1 MRYIYERVNKG
12 FEMVLFTMGDDS
24 SRSHRLETYIK
35 DIANDNMTSLRLLYE
50 ETSAGVYSFT
60 LSMLKNREDAEDAM
74 QDVYLSIH
82 KSACLYTPMGRP
94 MEWIM
99 TVTRNI
105 CISKLRDRKRLSPMD
120 AEDEPAEF
128 PQLFQSEDRILLSEA
143 LQILSDEERKVVT
156 LRSVAGLKHSEVAAV
171 LGIPPATVRSKYRRA
186 LKKLKQYLTKGGAYR
201 E

>member
-1 MRYIYERVNKG
+1 MKG
-12 FEMVLFTMGDDS
+12 LSIMVLFMIADDS
-24 SRSHRLETYIK
+24 ARSRRLEEYLK
-35 DIANDNMTSLRLLYE
+35 EIADDNMASLRLLYE

-82 KSACLYTPMGRP
+82 RSAHLYTPMGRP

-99 TVTRNI
+99 TVTKNI
-105 CISKLRDRKRLSPMD
+105 CISKLRDRNKLKSLSD
-120 AEDEPAEF
+120 EDKPIAF
-128 PQLFQSEDRILLSEA
+128 PDISQSEDRMLLNEA
-143 LQILSDEERKVVT
+143 LKILTDEERKVIILKT
-156 LRSVAGLKHSEVAAV
+156 VAQLKHREIATV
-171 LGIPPATVRSKYRRA
+171 LGIPQATVRSKYRRA

>member
-1 MRYIYERVNKG
+1 MKG
-12 FEMVLFTMGDDS
+12 LSIMVLFMIADDS
-24 SRSHRLETYIK
+24 ARSRRLEEYLK
-35 DIANDNMTSLRLLYE
+35 EIADDNMASLRLLYE

-82 KSACLYTPMGRP
+82 RSAHLYTPMGRP

-99 TVTRNI
+99 TVTKNI
-105 CISKLRDRKRLSPMD
+105 CISRLRNRSKLKPLSD
-120 AEDEPAEF
+120 EDKPIAF
-128 PQLFQSEDRILLSEA
+128 PDISKSEDRMLLNEA
-143 LQILSDEERKVVT
+143 LKILTDEERKVIILKT
-156 LRSVAGLKHSEVAAV
+156 VAQLKHREIATV
-171 LGIPPATVRSKYRRA
+171 LGIPQATVRSKYRRA

>member
-1 MRYIYERVNKG
+1 MIT
-12 FEMVLFTMGDDS
+12 VLYSIADDA
-24 SRSHRLETYIK
+24 SRNHRLERYLK
-35 DIANDNMTSLRLLYE
+35 GIADENMTSLRLLYE

-60 LSMLKNREDAEDAM
+60 LSMLKNREDAEDAL

-82 KSACLYTPMGRP
+82 KSAHLYNPMGRP

-105 CISKLRDRKRLSPMD
+105 CMTKLRERKKHQPLGR
-120 AEDEPAEF
+120 EDEAIDYF
-128 PQLFQSEDRILLSEA
+128 DTTQSDDRIALNEA
-143 LQILSDEERKVVT
+143 LKTLSDEERRIV
-156 LRSVAGLKHSEVAAV
+156 LLHSVAGLRHKEIAAV
-171 LGIPPATVRSKYRRA
+171 LGIPASTAKSKYHRA

>member
-1 MRYIYERVNKG
+1 MKG
-12 FEMVLFTMGDDS
+12 LSIMVLFMIADDS
-24 SRSHRLETYIK
+24 ERSRRLEEYLK
-35 DIANDNMTSLRLLYE
+35 EIADDNMASLRLLYE

-82 KSACLYTPMGRP
+82 RAAHLYTPMGRP

-99 TVTRNI
+99 TVTKNI
-105 CISKLRDRKRLSPMD
+105 CISKLRARNKLKSLSD
-120 AEDEPAEF
+120 EDKPIAF
-128 PQLFQSEDRILLSEA
+128 PDISRSEDRMLLNEA
-143 LQILSDEERKVVT
+143 LKILTDEERKVIILKT
-156 LRSVAGLKHSEVAAV
+156 VAQLKHREIATV
-171 LGIPPATVRSKYRRA
+171 LGIPQATVRSKYRRA

>member
-1 MRYIYERVNKG
+1 MKG
-12 FEMVLFTMGDDS
+12 LSIMVLFMIADDS
-24 SRSHRLETYIK
+24 ERSRRLEEYLK
-35 DIANDNMTSLRLLYE
+35 EIADDNMASLRLLYE

-82 KSACLYTPMGRP
+82 RSAHLYTPMGRP

-99 TVTRNI
+99 TVTKNI
-105 CISKLRDRKRLSPMD
+105 CISKLRARNKLKPLSD
-120 AEDEPAEF
+120 EDKPIAF
-128 PQLFQSEDRILLSEA
+128 PDISRSEDRMLLNEA
-143 LQILSDEERKVVT
+143 LKILTDEERKVIILKT
-156 LRSVAGLKHSEVAAV
+156 VAQLKHREIATV
-171 LGIPPATVRSKYRRA
+171 LGIPQATVRSKYRRA

>member
-1 MRYIYERVNKG
+1 MKG
-12 FEMVLFTMGDDS
+12 LSIMVLFMMADDS
-24 SRSHRLETYIK
+24 ARSRRLEEYLK
-35 DIANDNMTSLRLLYE
+35 EIADDNMASLRLLYE

-82 KSACLYTPMGRP
+82 RSAHLYTPMGRP

-99 TVTRNI
+99 TVTKNI
-105 CISKLRDRKRLSPMD
+105 CISKLRARNKFNPLSD
-120 AEDEPAEF
+120 EDKPIAF
-128 PQLFQSEDRILLSEA
+128 PDISRSEDRMLLNEA
-143 LQILSDEERKVVT
+143 LKILTDEERKVIILKT
-156 LRSVAGLKHSEVAAV
+156 VAQLKHREIATV
-171 LGIPPATVRSKYRRA
+171 LGIPQATVRSKYRRA

>member
-1 MRYIYERVNKG
+1 MKG
-12 FEMVLFTMGDDS
+12 LSIMVLFMMADDS
-24 SRSHRLETYIK
+24 ARSRRLEKYLK
-35 DIANDNMTSLRLLYE
+35 EIADDNMASLRLLYE

-82 KSACLYTPMGRP
+82 RSAHLYTPMGRP

-99 TVTRNI
+99 TVTKNI
-105 CISKLRDRKRLSPMD
+105 CISRLRNRSKLKPLSD
-120 AEDEPAEF
+120 EDKPIAF
-128 PQLFQSEDRILLSEA
+128 PDISQSEDRMLLNEA
-143 LQILSDEERKVVT
+143 LKILTDEERKVIILKT
-156 LRSVAGLKHSEVAAV
+156 VAQLKHREIATV
-171 LGIPPATVRSKYRRA
+171 LGIPQATVRSKYRRA

>member
-1 MRYIYERVNKG
+1 MKG
-12 FEMVLFTMGDDS
+12 LSIMVLFMMADDS
-24 SRSHRLETYIK
+24 ARSRRLEEYLK
-35 DIANDNMTSLRLLYE
+35 EIADDNMASLRLLYE

-82 KSACLYTPMGRP
+82 RSAHLYTPMGRP

-99 TVTRNI
+99 TVTKNI
-105 CISKLRDRKRLSPMD
+105 CISRLRNRSKLKPLSD
-120 AEDEPAEF
+120 EDKPIAF
-128 PQLFQSEDRILLSEA
+128 PDISRSEDRMLLNEA
-143 LQILSDEERKVVT
+143 LKILTDEERKVIILKT
-156 LRSVAGLKHSEVAAV
+156 VAQLKHREIATV
-171 LGIPPATVRSKYRRA
+171 LGIPQATVRSKYRRA

>member
-1 MRYIYERVNKG
+1 MKG
-12 FEMVLFTMGDDS
+12 LSIMVLFMIADDS
-24 SRSHRLETYIK
+24 ARSRRLEEYLK
-35 DIANDNMTSLRLLYE
+35 EIADDNMASLRLLYE

-82 KSACLYTPMGRP
+82 RSAHFYTPMGRP

-99 TVTRNI
+99 TVTKNI
-105 CISKLRDRKRLSPMD
+105 CISKLRARNKLNPLSD
-120 AEDEPAEF
+120 EDKPIAF
-128 PQLFQSEDRILLSEA
+128 PDISRSEDRMLLNEA
-143 LQILSDEERKVVT
+143 LKILTDEERKVIILKT
-156 LRSVAGLKHSEVAAV
+156 VAQLKHREIATV
-171 LGIPPATVRSKYRRA
+171 LGIPQATVRSKYRRA

>member
-1 MRYIYERVNKG
+1 MKG
-12 FEMVLFTMGDDS
+12 LSIMVLFMIADDS
-24 SRSHRLETYIK
+24 ARSRRLEKYLK
-35 DIANDNMTSLRLLYE
+35 EIADDNMASLRLLYE

-82 KSACLYTPMGRP
+82 RSAHLYTPMGRP

-99 TVTRNI
+99 TVTKNI
-105 CISKLRDRKRLSPMD
+105 CISKLRARNKLKPLSD
-120 AEDEPAEF
+120 EDKPIAF
-128 PQLFQSEDRILLSEA
+128 PDISQSEDRMLLNEA
-143 LQILSDEERKVVT
+143 LKILTDEERKVIILKT
-156 LRSVAGLKHSEVAAV
+156 VAQLKHREIATV
-171 LGIPPATVRSKYRRA
+171 LGIPQATVRSKYRRA

>member
-1 MRYIYERVNKG
+1 MKG
-12 FEMVLFTMGDDS
+12 LSIMVLFMIADDS
-24 SRSHRLETYIK
+24 ARSRRLEEYLK
-35 DIANDNMTSLRLLYE
+35 EIADDNMASLRLLYE

-82 KSACLYTPMGRP
+82 RSAHLYTPMGRP

-99 TVTRNI
+99 TVTKNI
-105 CISKLRDRKRLSPMD
+105 CISRLRNRSKLKPLSD
-120 AEDEPAEF
+120 EDKPIAF
-128 PQLFQSEDRILLSEA
+128 PDISQSEDRMLLNEA
-143 LQILSDEERKVVT
+143 LKILTDEERKVIILKT
-156 LRSVAGLKHSEVAAV
+156 VAQLKHREIATV
-171 LGIPPATVRSKYRRA
+171 LGIPQATVRSKYRRA